1 METTRLDMA
10 LVFPSENGRPVVGAQ
25 VERLAESLS
34 ALGLRQPITVRA
46 CKRFI
51 GGQETEAFEIVAG
64 RHRYEAAVKLKWE
77 DIDGFV
83 MDGSADDAELWEID
97 ENFARSELSDAQ
109 RADHHKRREA
119 ILVRKGLVAE
129 PGQGGDRRSS
139 AKSALDSYAVKT
151 AADLGVSRRK
161 VETEL
166 ARGKKIDADVLSD
179 VAGTAL
185 DKGVV
190 LDELARTPQA
200 DQADKLAEIAARY
213 KAKTPLAA
221 DPLNDL
227 EATEKQLA
235 ALMSAWNRAGPEAR
249 EKFLATVDGPVFDRG
264 RS

>member
-34 ALGLRQPITVRA
+34 VLGLRQPITVRA

-97 ENFARSELSDAQ
+97 ENFARAELTDAQ
-109 RADHHKRREA
+109 RADHHARRRR
-119 ILVRKGLVAE
+119 ILIGKGLVHDE
-129 PGQGGDRRSS
+129 IGGRAKKGDKLSS
-139 AKSALDSYAVKT
+139 YSDE
-151 AADLGVSRRK
+151 AAAALGVDKRTVQRDLSR
-161 VETEL
+161 
-166 ARGKKIDADVLSD
+166 GSKITPDVMAE
-179 VAGTAL
+179 VTGTAL

-200 DQADKLAEIAARY
+200 DQHDKLAEIAARY